1 MSTIKLDHIEL
12 LTGPSNF
19 DSWKR
24 GISQVLQG
32 EGYWGHVE
40 GDVDIYSA
48 FPIEPQPAAPTV
60 TSTPDEI
67 TEFCEWW
74 KADSKACTIVERRI
88 TY

>member
-19 DSWKR
+19 ENWKC

-40 GDVDIYSA
+40 GDVNIYSV
-48 FPIEPQPAAPTV
+48 FPIEPQPAVP
-60 TSTPDEI
+60 SD
-67 TEFCEWW
+67 WHG
-74 KADSKACTIVERRI
+74 
-88 TY
+88 